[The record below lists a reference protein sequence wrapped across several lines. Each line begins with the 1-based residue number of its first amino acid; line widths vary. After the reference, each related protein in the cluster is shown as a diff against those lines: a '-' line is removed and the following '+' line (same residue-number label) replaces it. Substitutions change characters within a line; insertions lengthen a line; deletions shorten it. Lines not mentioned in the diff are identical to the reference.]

1 MNYKTEKEMSEKK
14 YFLINQI
21 NVNAIFS
28 IVGSYGKPFLRV
40 KGGFADMSN
49 GEFTEINSSQDSK
62 MRCKVLSEVELAAKY
77 NKRLN
82 WVEVWKEEIK
92 RLVEKERK

>member
-1 MNYKTEKEMSEKK
+1 MSEKK

-40 KGGFADMSN
+40 KGGLPICPMEN
-49 GEFTEINSSQDSK
+49 LQ
-62 MRCKVLSEVELAAKY
+62 R
-77 NKRLN
+77 
-82 WVEVWKEEIK
+82 
-92 RLVEKERK
+92 